1 MQNQTGNLSTTV
13 PAQPST
19 SELCQEYTNA
29 IFYGA
34 GMPLYAVCTF
44 GYEKEKDRVKT
55 LFFFHLHCNS
65 SGPLMFYVE
74 IFRLYHIFEDN
85 DTLDLGIAAEN

>member
-1 MQNQTGNLSTTV
+1 MQYFMVLECLSMRYV
-13 PAQPST
+13 P
-19 SELCQEYTNA
+19 LV
-29 IFYGA
+29 
-34 GMPLYAVCTF
+34 MK
-44 GYEKEKDRVKT
+44 KEKDRVKT

-65 SGPLMFYVE
+65 SGPLMFFVE